1 MYKFTT
7 MVETE
12 ADALFLASCLRGVAA
27 TNSIRLLKEDGT
39 PVVDG
44 DPKACPVSEVVLPVV
59 FFTKEQRD
67 EVMKLVD
74 LREYASMC
82 ICGDGLEIDRAM
94 QDFEEMSDVD
104 VVLSGILNG
113 FNLSVEEQAGEDG
126 WEAELREQLK
136 ELPTEVVD
144 AVVKEIEEN

>member
-44 DPKACPVSEVVLPVV
+44 DLKACQVGEVVGSFTVLKESV
-59 FFTKEQRD
+59 F
-67 EVMKLVD
+67 VLVD
-74 LREYASMC
+74 DDNEVLIDADAYRHREAAVEAAKK
-82 ICGDGLEIDRAM
+82 DGLS
-94 QDFEEMSDVD
+94 EMN
-104 VVLSGILNG
+104 VL
-113 FNLSVEEQAGEDG
+113 
-126 WEAELREQLK
+126 ELRILEK
-136 ELPTEVVD
+136 E
-144 AVVKEIEEN
+144 N